1 MRKTILLLAVVA
13 MTLVMASGVA
23 LAAQMKCSARG
34 DCVGTPRDDRMIG
47 TAKLDTIRGKNG
59 NDAIYGRAS
68 ADRLYGGFGRDRLY
82 GNGGNDELHGGPAPD
97 KIFGGPGTDTVK
109 GDAGSDRI
117 NVAGDGQT
125 DSVDC
130 GIGNDTAIVDDDD
143 LGGANVIDY
152 FRVTSCEN
160 VIVR

>member
-1 MRKTILLLAVVA
+1 
-13 MTLVMASGVA
+13 
-23 LAAQMKCSARG
+23 
-34 DCVGTPRDDRMIG
+34 MIG

-130 GIGNDTAIVDDDD
+130 GIGNDTAIVDDAD
-143 LGGANVIDY
+143 LDGATVIDF
-152 FRVTSCEN
+152 FRLTSCEN